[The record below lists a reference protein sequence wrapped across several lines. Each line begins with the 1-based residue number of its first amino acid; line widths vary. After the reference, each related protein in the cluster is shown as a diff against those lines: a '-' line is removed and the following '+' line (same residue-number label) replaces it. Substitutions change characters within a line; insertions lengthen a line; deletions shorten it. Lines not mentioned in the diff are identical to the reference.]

1 MYVVR
6 SSHGLIRDLH
16 VGIKES
22 HENCLGFVV
31 FCL

>member
-6 SSHGLIRDLH
+6 ISHDLIRDLL

-22 HENCLGFVV
+22 HENCLGLVV
-31 FCL
+31 SCL